1 MVSSSECPAC
11 RTLCSEIQ
19 ALATLASEFIAVGR
33 AKQGAASVFRLQ
45 TAVREYR
52 KHVRGEHA
60 GRSLANLRPH
70 AAVRAA

>member
-1 MVSSSECPAC
+1 MVSSCECPAC

-33 AKQGAASVFRLQ
+33 AKQGAANVFRLQ

-52 KHVRGEHA
+52 RHVRCAHA
-60 GRSLANLRPH
+60 GR
-70 AAVRAA
+70 RAANFRARAA